1 MNGLLKSIIAACV
14 LSAWMGLPSCT
25 PKFDS
30 DMSLQQEANELQQR
44 TIPSGSR
51 LVSQHPLSR
60 QGWGANASWEF
71 DSKYAP
77 DSYHRWVTSKL
88 RPDYRV
94 GETANSGLRFSKY
107 AHGDEE
113 TLSLETASSSGTLHV
128 AVKLEI
134 YPD

>member
-1 MNGLLKSIIAACV
+1 MNSNNEPFHLVRA
-14 LSAWMGLPSCT
+14 LSA
-25 PKFDS
+25 
-30 DMSLQQEANELQQR
+30 N
-44 TIPSGSR
+44 IR
-51 LVSQHPLSR
+51 LVK
-60 QGWGANASWEF
+60 GWGANASWEF